1 MAKKTEKEMF
11 WQKKFELVISENGK
25 FQKRTQQLETE
36 LNEAKTEL
44 AELESL
50 FELQHKRSLEAM
62 KLWQDAHNEPDVWPD
77 LGKLLTWLL
86 ERGQGCFSCKYGPM
100 CSKKPAVCSG
110 CSFAMKDPA
119 DGVSRWEPKEAER
132 CKIHR
137 AD

>member
-1 MAKKTEKEMF
+1 MNKTPRTDAVESR
-11 WQKKFELVISENGK
+11 ITGNGG
-25 FQKRTQQLETE
+25 RIAPAITNLCRELETE
-36 LNEAKTEL
+36 LAEAKTEL